1 MCIVPIHKVISNV
14 GVLPFLMR
22 ISLQLNEE
30 MAPLI
35 VKLITTALSGVP
47 FNSKTDSH
55 KHSHQSSKG
64 TSKSTDSSAKAK
76 APSTKQPGTSVFHLH
91 PLIILYCM

>member
-1 MCIVPIHKVISNV
+1 
-14 GVLPFLMR
+14 MR

-64 TSKSTDSSAKAK
+64 TSKTTDSSAKAK
-76 APSTKQPGTSVFHLH
+76 APSTKQPGTNVFYLHL
-91 PLIILYCM
+91 LIIIYCM

>member
-1 MCIVPIHKVISNV
+1 MLFSNV
-14 GVLPFLMR
+14 AVLPFLMR

-47 FNSKTDSH
+47 FHSKTDSH

-64 TSKSTDSSAKAK
+64 TSSKSTDSSAKTK
-76 APSTKQPGTSVFHLH
+76 TTSTKQPS
-91 PLIILYCM
+91 IIIVCFTCMY

>member
-1 MCIVPIHKVISNV
+1 MLFLNI

-47 FNSKTDSH
+47 FHSKTDSH
-55 KHSHQSSKG
+55 KHSHQSSSKG
-64 TSKSTDSSAKAK
+64 TSSKSTDSSAKAK
-76 APSTKQPGTSVFHLH
+76 TTSTKQPSMC
-91 PLIILYCM
+91 IACIN